1 MSETLVITIGVVA
14 VLAAAGFFAVAFR
27 PRKRDD
33 RPVSDWQDD
42 LQPAARRSDAG
53 PVEVSVA
60 AVAVAEPEEAVVDEP
75 LEAPLAE
82 AAPVELEVVE
92 PEFVVA
98 EVVRYEEVTE
108 EQQGINRRM
117 FLNRALAGSF
127 FLWLA
132 SLGGGI
138 LAFLWPKVAGGFGAD
153 IDAGDVDEIL
163 AQVLNPDG
171 TVTPLFV
178 PEARSWV
185 VPLADEAVAGS
196 QFTDNSTVA
205 GGLVAVFQ
213 TCVHLGCRVPW
224 CASSQGFEC
233 PCHGSKYNS
242 IGEYDAGPAPRNL
255 DRFVVAV
262 SDSNRFIIST
272 GSIIATSRAQERSVP
287 YPQGPSCI

>member
-1 MSETLVITIGVVA
+1 MPDTLVIIIGVVA

-33 RPVSDWQDD
+33 RGPDWHEG
-42 LQPAARRSDAG
+42 LEPAARRSDAG
-53 PVEVSVA
+53 PVEVAVA
-60 AVAVAEPEEAVVDEP
+60 AVAVAEPEAAVVDEEP
-75 LEAPLAE
+75 EAPLVE
-82 AAPVELEVVE
+82 TEPAALEVIE

-98 EVVRYEEVTE
+98 EVVRYEEVSE

-196 QFTDNSTVA
+196 QFADNSTVA

-233 PCHGSKYNS
+233 PCHGSKYNL

-262 SDSNRFIIST
+262 NDANRFIIST